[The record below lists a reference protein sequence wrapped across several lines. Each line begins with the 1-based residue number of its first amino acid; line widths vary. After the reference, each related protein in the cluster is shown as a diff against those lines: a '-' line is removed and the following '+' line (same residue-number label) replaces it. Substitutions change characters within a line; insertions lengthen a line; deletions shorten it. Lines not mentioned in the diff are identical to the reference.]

1 MNSADTSTKKAGDVT
16 FSTDTASFAAEV
28 KDRPLNEA
36 EVMASINKA
45 RISNASDLMFIVRA
59 KNPFENGFDED
70 AFDAICVSQF
80 SSGLNIYL
88 ERFENFSGVCLS
100 LVGEDGRRTFLEEVG
115 NSLAEQKADISHK
128 WAWSNIV
135 KAL

>member
-1 MNSADTSTKKAGDVT
+1 
-16 FSTDTASFAAEV
+16 
-28 KDRPLNEA
+28 
-36 EVMASINKA
+36 MASVNKA
-45 RISNASDLMFIVRA
+45 RIADASDLMFIVRA
-59 KNPFENGFDED
+59 KNLFDSGFDGD

-88 ERFENFSGVCLS
+88 ERFENFSRVCLS
-100 LVGEDGRRTFLEEVG
+100 LVGEDGRRSFLEEVG
-115 NSLAEQKADISHK
+115 NSLAEQNAEISHK